1 MFWKNIF
8 GVFIIIANL
17 AGLILVCIK
26 LMAPK
31 IQSRKKSAPA
41 PVVSSS
47 PVYSLPE
54 NDKKLKD
61 QLLKDMDLADLDDLN
76 LDDFD

>member
-17 AGLILVCIK
+17 AGLIILCIK
-26 LMAPK
+26 GMIPK
-31 IQSRKKSAPA
+31 MQSRKQPEPS
-41 PVVSSS
+41 PVVMPR
-47 PVYSLPE
+47 PVSSLPE
-54 NDKKLKD
+54 NDEELKD
-61 QLLKDMDLADLDDLN
+61 QLLKDMDLTDLDDLN